1 MELTRRQ
8 EEFVENLMELCKEWD
23 GPIHYSLLGER
34 LGVSP
39 FTAYDMLCLL
49 EEKGMVTSEY
59 QRAEGASGPGR
70 ASRLFFPAKSLAE
83 RRDHVAEELRL
94 ANVDE
99 AELSQFALE
108 KIRHDDFPNKD
119 VAIGLMAR
127 IPPEGPSNIRYCLEV
142 MTVVAIRLKE
152 RIGQHTLLTYLPQVL
167 SGGEADNQANLTLLG
182 GLAFGLLVQE
192 ETTDHEWSQMLLE
205 HAQHYQS
212 LVIQMG
218 PEECTQLAG
227 ALVSVF
233 APLAVSAE
241 QELAPA

>member
-8 EEFVENLMELCKEWD
+8 EEFVQKLMELSKEWD
-23 GPIHYSLLGER
+23 GPIHYSLLAER

-70 ASRLFFPAKSLAE
+70 AARLFYPAMSITE
-83 RRDHVAEELRL
+83 RREHIKDELQL
-94 ANVDE
+94 SDVDE
-99 AELSQFALE
+99 DELSQFVLE
-108 KIRHDDFPNKD
+108 KFRQDDLPNRD
-119 VAIGLMAR
+119 LARELMAR
-127 IPPEGPSNIRYCLEV
+127 IPPEGPGNIRYCVEV
-142 MTVVAIRLKE
+142 MTVVAIRLRE
-152 RIGQHTLLTYLPQVL
+152 RIGQHTLLTYLPQL
-167 SGGEADNQANLTLLG
+167 LAGDDPSSQANLTLLG

-212 LVIQMG
+212 LVNQMTA
-218 PEECTQLAG
+218 EECESLAE
-227 ALVSVF
+227 ALTNVF
-233 APLAVSAE
+233 APLME
-241 QELAPA
+241 NMELEAA